1 MKYSLT
7 IFTPTFN
14 RAYILPQLKDSLLR
28 QDRFDF
34 EWLIIDDGSTDDTQ
48 DVVRSWQ
55 QDSLPFIINYFKTKN
70 GGKPRAINEACKLA
84 QSDWIFLMDSDDHFA
99 DNVTGFILDAIESI
113 KDDNCFVGVGFLQG
127 NKDLVPRKNIDFK
140 NCVDATNLQ
149 RKDIGLNVDCNEVY
163 RVSTL
168 RKFPFEVWDG
178 EIFTPEEVVLNEM
191 ALQGY
196 KLRWYNKVVVI
207 SEYLED
213 GMTRGAWGLIK
224 RNPMG
229 YAMLFNHRLKHVES
243 LKERMNSVCQFIAYC
258 LIGGNPRYITKCN
271 SIPLALLLLPVGCLL
286 AIRRSR
292 QLKSLK

>member
-48 DVVRSWQ
+48 TVVSSWQ
-55 QDSLPFIINYFKTKN
+55 QELLPFTINYYKTKN

-84 QSDWIFLMDSDDHFA
+84 QSDWIFLLDSDDHLA
-99 DNVTGFILDAIESI
+99 DNVTGFILDAIEAI
-113 KDDNCFVGVGFLQG
+113 KSDNSFVGVGFLQG
-127 NKDLVPRKNIDFK
+127 NKYLIPRREVGFNDY
-140 NCVDATNLQ
+140 VDATNLQ
-149 RKDIGLNVDCNEVY
+149 RKDFGLDVDCNEVY
-163 RVSTL
+163 RVSTFGQ
-168 RKFPFEVWDG
+168 FPFEVWED

-191 ALQGY
+191 ALHGY
-196 KLRWYNKVVVI
+196 KLRWHNKVAVI

-229 YAMLFNHRLKHVES
+229 YAMLFNHRLKYVKS

-271 SIPLALLLLPVGCLL
+271 SIPLALLLLPVGGLL